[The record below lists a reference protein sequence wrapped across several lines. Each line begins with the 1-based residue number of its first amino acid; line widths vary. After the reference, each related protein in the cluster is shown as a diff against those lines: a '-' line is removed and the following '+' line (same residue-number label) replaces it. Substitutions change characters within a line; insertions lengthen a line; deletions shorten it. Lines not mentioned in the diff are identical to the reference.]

1 MKERHT
7 KTLTAFSEE
16 QNKKKVDNVLLKAR
30 KEVEINGNGTS
41 GYVVKSGPNKGMVLG
56 HFSQKYNN
64 NR

>member
-7 KTLTAFSEE
+7 KTLTTFSEE
-16 QNKKKVDNVLLKAR
+16 QKKKKLDKALLKAR

-41 GYVVKSGPNKGMVLG
+41 GYVVKCGPSKGRILG

-64 NR
+64 NW

>member
-41 GYVVKSGPNKGMVLG
+41 GYVVKSGPNKGMILG

>member
-7 KTLTAFSEE
+7 KTLTTFSEE
-16 QNKKKVDNVLLKAR
+16 QNKKKLDNVLLKAR

-41 GYVVKSGPNKGMVLG
+41 GYVVKSGPYKGMLLG
-56 HFSQKYNN
+56 HISQKYNN

>member
-7 KTLTAFSEE
+7 KTLTTFSEE
-16 QNKKKVDNVLLKAR
+16 QSKKKVDNILLKAR

-41 GYVVKSGPNKGMVLG
+41 GYVVKCGSSKGRILG

-64 NR
+64 NW